1 VNSVSEIGKGVR
13 LGRILGRGGRTVIL
27 ALDHGV
33 EHGPS
38 EFPERV
44 LDAKVIVR
52 EAIKGG
58 ANAIMM
64 HKGLAL
70 RTREEWAGR
79 IPLILKITGRTALA
93 PEGSAFQAV
102 VGAVEE
108 AVALGADG
116 VAATVYVGS
125 ADEPSMLRDFGA
137 LVRRCMELG
146 MPMLALMYPR
156 GPGIKDRHGVEYV
169 RYAARLGGELGA
181 DVIKTYYTGSAETF
195 REVVRAAQAPVVA
208 AGGPKLNTAREALSM
223 VKSVMDAGAIGVTI
237 GRNVW
242 ASADPVGMLN
252 AIRRIVFR
260 GQGVEEAL
268 KEVKAF

>member
-1 VNSVSEIGKGVR
+1 MSDIGKEVR
-13 LGRILGRGGRTVIL
+13 LRRILGRGGRTVIL

-38 EFPERV
+38 DFPERV
-44 LDAKVIVR
+44 LDARVIVR
-52 EAIKGG
+52 EAVKGG

-64 HKGLAL
+64 HKGLAI
-70 RTREEWAGR
+70 RTREEWAGK

-93 PEGSAFQAV
+93 PDESAVQAV
-102 VGAVEE
+102 VGGIEE
-108 AVALGADG
+108 AIALGADG
-116 VAATVYVGS
+116 VAATVYVGA
-125 ADEPSMLRDFGA
+125 ADEPIMLRDFGA
-137 LVRRCMELG
+137 LVKRCSELG

-156 GPGIKDRHGVEYV
+156 GPKVKDKHGVEYV

-181 DVIKTYYTGSAETF
+181 DVIKTYYTGSTETF

-242 ASADPVGMLN
+242 ASADPVGMLS
-252 AIRRIVFR
+252 AIRRIVF
-260 GQGVEEAL
+260 GNQSVDEAL

>member
-1 VNSVSEIGKGVR
+1 LSEIGKGIR

-38 EFPERV
+38 DFPERV

-52 EAIKGG
+52 EAVRGG
-58 ANAIMM
+58 ASAIMM
-64 HKGLAL
+64 HKGLAI
-70 RTREEWAGR
+70 RTREEWAGK

-93 PEGSAFQAV
+93 PDESAVQSV
-102 VGAVEE
+102 VGSVEE

-125 ADEPSMLRDFGA
+125 ADEPLMLREFGA
-137 LVRRCMELG
+137 LVGKCMELG
-146 MPMLALMYPR
+146 MPLLALMYPR
-156 GPGIKDRHGVEYV
+156 GPKIRDRHGVEYV

-181 DVIKTYYTGSAETF
+181 DVVKTYYTGSAETF
-195 REVVRAAQAPVVA
+195 REVVKAAQAPVVA
-208 AGGPKLNTAREALSM
+208 AGGPKLNTAREALEM
-223 VKSVMDAGAIGVTI
+223 VKSVMEAGAIGVAI

-242 ASADPVGMLN
+242 ASADPIGMLN
-252 AIRRIVFR
+252 AIKRIVFR
-260 GQGVEEAL
+260 GQSVDEAL
-268 KEVKAF
+268 EEVKAF